1 MEDRNK
7 ATRQD
12 IKIVRKATQP
22 YCFVNDRQ
30 SKATVPDLKV
40 SKDKKDL
47 KIDGSYRIINIE

>member
-12 IKIVRKATQP
+12 IRVVRRDTHP
-22 YCFVNDRQ
+22 YSFINDQRT
-30 SKATVPDLKV
+30 KVTVPDLKV

-47 KIDGSYRIINIE
+47 KIDGTYRIINIE